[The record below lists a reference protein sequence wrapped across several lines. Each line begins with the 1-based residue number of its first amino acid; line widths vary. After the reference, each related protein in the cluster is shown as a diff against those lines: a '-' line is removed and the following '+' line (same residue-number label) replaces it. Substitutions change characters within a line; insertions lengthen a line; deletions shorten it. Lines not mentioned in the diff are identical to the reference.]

1 MISKNNQKSI
11 WKVRPCSA
19 HFYSAPRFCCNNMP
33 EFSISHLLSKCN
45 HSVFFFFWLLLLQLD
60 RHFVSK
66 AQRKKKQQKQ
76 ATTFSGKH
84 LEIEIVRQR
93 ALALRFILSVI
104 SFDSLDLNGF
114 GQKREFSGRQETKNL
129 AGNAGN
135 VTY

>member
-1 MISKNNQKSI
+1 MQSF
-11 WKVRPCSA
+11 R
-19 HFYSAPRFCCNNMP
+19 
-33 EFSISHLLSKCN
+33 
-45 HSVFFFFWLLLLQLD
+45 FFFFWLLLLQLD

-114 GQKREFSGRQETKNL
+114 GQKWVFGERQETKNL